1 MNYVF
6 FDIECANCIHGEG
19 KICSFGFVKTDE
31 NFNVIQ
37 EHDLLR
43 NPDAPFLLGN
53 AKTGKGIT
61 LAYPL
66 FRFRESPIF
75 PHYYK
80 QIRKLLTNP
89 DTLCFGFAVNQDASF
104 ISYSCARYHLPYID
118 FKFFDIQEFEKRL
131 FHRKNA
137 SGLQSLIEQYGEGAF
152 TYHRSEDD
160 ALRTREVF
168 KHRVKNLGQT
178 VEQIWNRYPECIN
191 DTRTLNAHILEQ
203 KKARLAK
210 QRRILRMNNFYSLPS
225 PNANINCYSKLLWG
239 KKFFFTTKVLK
250 NKKCRDILFQKRDRF
265 FKKGGILVKDYPDAD
280 YVVLHS
286 SADKERAQNEHPEAT
301 FITFDEIRKEIG

>member
-1 MNYVF
+1 M
-6 FDIECANCIHGEG
+6 
-19 KICSFGFVKTDE
+19 
-31 NFNVIQ
+31 
-37 EHDLLR
+37 
-43 NPDAPFLLGN
+43 PD
-53 AKTGKGIT
+53 
-61 LAYPL
+61 
-66 FRFRESPIF
+66 R
-75 PHYYK
+75 
-80 QIRKLLTNP
+80 

-250 NKKCRDILFQKRDRF
+250 NQKCRDILFQKRDRF
-265 FKKGGILVKDYPDAD
+265 FKKGGILVKDYPDAGYKYKNPQNISD
-280 YVVLHS
+280 WNKSVTISTKIS
-286 SADKERAQNEHPEAT
+286 SILFYQPVIIIFLSNIFIFFADKKFFSAIEHYSVCFKNRNVFCVYNTANVNPYKT
-301 FITFDEIRKEIG
+301 SVT